1 MFDVVVIGGATRDF
15 FMISSRYRVA
25 DGRLE
30 LPWGEKTVVEEL
42 IKEVGG
48 GGCNAAVAFS
58 RLGLKVALMTRVGED
73 SSGAE
78 VIERLQKEDV
88 ARDLVQIRS
97 DSTTSLSCLL
107 TDPSGEHTIVM
118 YRGDN
123 DHYLEEEIDWQALKE
138 TKWLYVADVTA
149 VDNDPTDKL
158 AEFAK
163 SNQLKVAFVPGQHQ
177 LVKGIKGMN
186 GVLPKTEILI
196 LNAYEADL
204 LTGSQLDLQALGESL
219 QQLDGML
226 KIFTARGVKLVVITA
241 DKHGA
246 RCSDGQNFY
255 YTPPPRIEKI
265 VNTTGAGDAF
275 AAAFTAAIIRGK
287 GVAEALSLATQNA
300 GSVLQKVGAQAGLMK
315 TEIV

>member
-1 MFDVVVIGGATRDF
+1 MFDIIVVGGATRDF

-30 LPWGEKTVVEEL
+30 LPWGEKIVVEEL

-58 RLGLKVALMTRVGED
+58 RLGLKAALMTRVGDD
-73 SSGAE
+73 SSGVE
-78 VIERLQKEDV
+78 VIERLQKENV
-88 ARDLVQIRS
+88 IRDLVQIKP
-97 DSTTSLSCLL
+97 DTTTSLSCLL
-107 TDPSGEHTIVM
+107 TDYSGEHAIVM

-123 DHYLEEEIDWQALKE
+123 DQYFDEEIDWEALKE
-138 TKWLYVADVTA
+138 TKWLYVADITA
-149 VDNDPTDKL
+149 VDDDPTDKL
-158 AEFAK
+158 AGFAK
-163 SNQLKVAFVPGQHQ
+163 SNRLKFAFVPGQHQ
-177 LVKGIKGMN
+177 LARGIKGMN

-204 LTGSQLDLQALGESL
+204 LTGNHLDPQTLGGNL

-226 KIFTARGVKLVVITA
+226 KIFTERGVRLVVITA

-255 YTPPPRIEKI
+255 YAPAPRVEKI

-275 AAAFTAAIIRGK
+275 AAAFTAGIIRGK
-287 GVAEALSLATQNA
+287 GVPEALSLATKNA

-315 TEIV
+315 I